1 MLMQRTPSSR
11 QTQPSRHGRTRPE
24 RRRGNAWRPEA
35 DTLQKTSRIKAD
47 TLNQVIESTLLY
59 FSRKIKAE
67 RIAAEERRQREAE
80 EAHNKESSAIER
92 MSSEV
97 KLRIEKDLI

>member
-35 DTLQKTSRIKAD
+35 DTLQKTSRIKM
-47 TLNQVIESTLLY
+47 NQVIESTLLY